1 LEFFGGYNYLSIYAL
16 PGERSF
22 FYYLL
27 LGLLCR
33 LFLWMD
39 YADGHRGTCPRLRCA
54 ISEMLDIMDRRT
66 FTPLG
71 ILFFLYLPSCYLSII
86 ICFPTNGRENKQR
99 GHIIF
104 KKLEFGVYFPFS
116 FNFDIL
122 FLRGGCY
129 FCFVFYR
136 AFSGLLPTV
145 RMFFRLLYAGV

>member
-86 ICFPTNGRENKQR
+86 ICFPTNGRENKEGISYSR
-99 GHIIF
+99 SWNSGFIF
-104 KKLEFGVYFPFS
+104 LSLSISISYFLGVAVIFVLFS
-116 FNFDIL
+116 IVL
-122 FLRGGCY
+122 
-129 FCFVFYR
+129 
-136 AFSGLLPTV
+136 FSGLLPTV